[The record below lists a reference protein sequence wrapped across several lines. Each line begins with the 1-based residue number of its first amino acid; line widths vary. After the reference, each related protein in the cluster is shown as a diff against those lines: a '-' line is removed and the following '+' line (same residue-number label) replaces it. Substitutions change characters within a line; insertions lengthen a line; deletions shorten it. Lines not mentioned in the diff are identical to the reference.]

1 MPKRRRG
8 HIRTGLFDIL
18 EHRGEFRCFP
28 GVVRLIVL
36 TASSLVFIV
45 FILSALGYNPSL
57 LSRLLPAFLSNPAS
71 SELILIQDSLRTAA
85 CDQFPSQ
92 QGEQS
97 DAIEGS
103 DSFLS
108 KVLTFHI
115 THCGFSSPESFMAV
129 CFIKRNILHHCLLR
143 FKPPVCILIPHK

>member
-1 MPKRRRG
+1 M
-8 HIRTGLFDIL
+8 L
-18 EHRGEFRCFP
+18 EDRGEFRCFP
-28 GVVRLIVL
+28 GVVWLIVL
-36 TASSLVFIV
+36 TASSLAFIV
-45 FILSALGYNPSL
+45 FILSALRYNPSL
-57 LSRLLPAFLSNPAS
+57 LSRLLPAFLSDLAS
-71 SELILIQDSLRTAA
+71 SELILILIQDSFRTAA
-85 CDQFPSQ
+85 CDHFSSQ

-97 DAIEGS
+97 DAIEGN

-129 CFIKRNILHHCLLR
+129 CFIKRNILHHCLLH